1 MQIGWTYDAF
11 GNRLSETQGAV
22 AGAAPTAS
30 MPMSSTA
37 SFTPASNQ
45 LATSSLTSGLTYD
58 PAGDITYEAT
68 NSYLY
73 DAEGCICAV
82 QGPTSVGSPLSGYIY
97 DGAASAWTDFC
108 CFGRHES

>member
-1 MQIGWTYDAF
+1 MQTGWTYDAF